1 MSAPW
6 CSATL
11 TGFAGFVVLKALDVP
26 SVLLEL
32 GYLSN
37 ADDEAALGSKRH
49 RRVVA
54 KAIRDAIDQYFK
66 WQRSVRQS

>member
-1 MSAPW
+1 
-6 CSATL
+6 
-11 TGFAGFVVLKALDVP
+11 VLKALDVP

-37 ADDEAALGSKRH
+37 ADDEAALSSKRH

>member
-1 MSAPW
+1 MLRDSHR
-6 CSATL
+6 
-11 TGFAGFVVLKALDVP
+11 FAGFVVLKALDVP

>member
-1 MSAPW
+1 
-6 CSATL
+6 
-11 TGFAGFVVLKALDVP
+11 VLKALDVP

-37 ADDEAALGSKRH
+37 ADDEAALSSKRH
-49 RRVVA
+49 RRIVA
-54 KAIRDAIDQYFK
+54 KSIRDAIDRYFQ